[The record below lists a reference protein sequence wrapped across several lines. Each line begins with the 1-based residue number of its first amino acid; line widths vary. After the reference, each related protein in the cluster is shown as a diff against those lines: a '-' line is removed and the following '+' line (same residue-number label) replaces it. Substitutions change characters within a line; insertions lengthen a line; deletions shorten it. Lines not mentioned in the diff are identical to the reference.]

1 MQISYFFKNHAK
13 LYLQIQNFKDS
24 FLFLLV
30 KGMNKIRM
38 NTIKEIQTKEFSIC
52 IFPLSGIR

>member
-30 KGMNKIRM
+30 KGMNKRRM
-38 NTIKEIQTKEFSIC
+38 NTIKEIQT
-52 IFPLSGIR
+52 

>member
-24 FLFLLV
+24 FLFLCS
-30 KGMNKIRM
+30 KGHEQNK
-38 NTIKEIQTKEFSIC
+38 NEYD
-52 IFPLSGIR
+52 